1 MGIIEF
7 LADVL
12 RGVLVWLAGATNS
25 SGLAI
30 ILLTF
35 GIRLVLYPLTLSQTR
50 SMVAMRALQP
60 KMQELQRKYKD
71 KPQEYQKR
79 MMELYKEHGVN
90 PLGGCLPMLVQL
102 PFLWALFWVLREF
115 PEGLDPHFL
124 VWNLAEAASE
134 PLFIL
139 PALAGLTTYIQM
151 TMTTGSDQSQKV
163 MMTIMP
169 IFIGWLSISFPAGL
183 VLYWTVSNVFSIGQQ
198 YLVNK
203 QMEAGSPGGAK
214 SG

>member
-12 RGVLVWLAGATNS
+12 RNVLVWLAGATNS

-79 MMELYKEHGVN
+79 VMELYKEHGVN

-134 PLFIL
+134 PLFLL

-151 TMTTGSDQSQKV
+151 AMTTGSDQSQKV

>member
-203 QMEAGSPGGAK
+203 QMAAGSPGGAK
-214 SG
+214 GG

>member
-1 MGIIEF
+1 MGIIDF
-7 LADVL
+7 FADIL
-12 RGVLVWLAGATNS
+12 RSALIWLANVTNS

-35 GIRLVLYPLTLSQTR
+35 GIRLLLYPLTLSQTR
-50 SMVAMRALQP
+50 SMAAMKELQP
-60 KMQELQRKYKD
+60 KMKELQAKYKD

-79 MMELYKEHGVN
+79 MIELYQEHKIN
-90 PLGGCLPMLVQL
+90 PLSGCLPLLVQL

-115 PEGLDPHFL
+115 PDTLNPEFFI
-124 VWNLAEAASE
+124 WNLKEAAAE
-134 PLFIL
+134 PLYIL
-139 PALAGLTTYIQM
+139 PILAGVTTYLQM
-151 TMTTGSDQSQKV
+151 MLSMTDPSQKI

-169 IFIGWLSISFPAGL
+169 VFIAWLSVSFPAGL

-198 YLVNK
+198 YLVNQ
-203 QMEAGSPGGAK
+203 QMAAGNQGGAK

>member
-12 RGVLVWLAGATNS
+12 RNVLVWLAGATNS
-25 SGLAI
+25 SGLGI

-79 MMELYKEHGVN
+79 VMELYKEHGVN

-134 PLFIL
+134 PLFLL

-151 TMTTGSDQSQKV
+151 AMTTGSDQSQKV

>member
-1 MGIIEF
+1 LGIIEF

-12 RGVLVWLAGATNS
+12 RNVLVWLAGATNS

-79 MMELYKEHGVN
+79 VMELYKEHGVN

-134 PLFIL
+134 PLFLL

-151 TMTTGSDQSQKV
+151 AMTTGSDQSQKV

>member
-1 MGIIEF
+1 MGIIES

-30 ILLTF
+30 ILLTL

-139 PALAGLTTYIQM
+139 PALAGLTTYLQM
-151 TMTTGSDQSQKV
+151 TMTTGTDQSQKV

-203 QMEAGSPGGAK
+203 QMAAGNPGGAK
-214 SG
+214 GG